1 MKSLY
6 LNMFKKIN
14 YIAAILVLLTGM
26 RVSAQVTSQSPYSKY
41 GLGNVKGLVLPQFRA
56 MGGISTGVYK
66 PSGYSNVNMQNPA
79 SYPGITLTTL
89 ETGLSGG
96 FSTLDDGSKKES
108 SFNASLGHIAL
119 AFPIVRGK
127 SGLSF
132 GLMPYTQVG
141 YKYSKS
147 SVVDTMNA
155 TSLYSGEGGLT
166 KAYFGFGQQ
175 FFGRLRLG
183 ANVEYLFGNLIENSA
198 SELLD
203 PSYSMGN
210 IKIQN
215 KNSVGGVSFS
225 YGAQYDI
232 RLGSKKSITLG
243 YSGSSASTV
252 NSKKTFVATQ
262 YGRDSNGDEGSASE
276 TIDLIEDKDTDL
288 KLPLVHNFGFT
299 FQKENAWLIGA
310 DYRKGNWSKLTLDG
324 VNQGL
329 QDSWGY
335 SAGLQI
341 TPDYSSI
348 GSYFQRVD
356 YRIGYT
362 YDKTYIRLQNHNIN
376 QKAITFGLGLPMA
389 STMNSVYKINVTAEV
404 GQRGTLT
411 NNLVKENFVNIHLG
425 FTLNDT
431 WFRRYRL
438 N

>member
-26 RVSAQVTSQSPYSKY
+26 GVRAQVTTQSPYSKY

-66 PSGYSNVNMQNPA
+66 PSGYSNINMQNPS
-79 SYPGITLTTL
+79 SYTGVTLTTL

-96 FSTLDDGSKKES
+96 FSTLDDGTKKES

-127 SGLSF
+127 SGMSF

-141 YKYSKS
+141 YEYSQTNT
-147 SVVDTMNA
+147 VDTMSSR
-155 TSLYSGEGGLT
+155 SLYSGEGGLT

-175 FFGRLRLG
+175 LFDHFRVG
-183 ANVEYLFGNLIENSA
+183 ANIEYVFGNLIENRS

-203 PSYSMGN
+203 PLYTAGN
-210 IKIQN
+210 TKIQD
-215 KNSVGGVSFS
+215 KNSVGGVAFS

-232 RLGSKKSITLG
+232 VLSSKKSITLG
-243 YSGSSASTV
+243 YSGSSPSTI
-252 NSKKTFVATQ
+252 NSKRTFVATQ
-262 YGRDSNGDEGSASE
+262 YSRDASGDENAASE
-276 TIDLIEDKDTDL
+276 TIDLIENSDTDL
-288 KLPLVHNFGFT
+288 KLPLIHNFGFT
-299 FQKENAWLIGA
+299 IQKDNAWLVGA
-310 DYRKGNWSKLTLDG
+310 DYRTGNWSKLTIAG
-324 VNQGL
+324 ANQGL

-335 SAGLQI
+335 SVGAQI
-341 TPDYSSI
+341 TPDFSSVN
-348 GSYFQRVD
+348 SYFQRVD

-362 YDKTYIRLQNHNIN
+362 YDKTYIKLNNHNIN
-376 QKAITFGLGLPMA
+376 QKAITLGLGLPMA

-411 NNLVKENFVNIHLG
+411 NNLIKENFVNIHLG

-431 WFRRYRL
+431 WFRRYRI